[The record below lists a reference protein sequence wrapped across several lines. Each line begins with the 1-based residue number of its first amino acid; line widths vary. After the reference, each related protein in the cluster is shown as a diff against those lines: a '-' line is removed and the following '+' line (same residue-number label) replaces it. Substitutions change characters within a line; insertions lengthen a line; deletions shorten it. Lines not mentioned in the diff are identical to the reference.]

1 MSEAVLPIQYWRP
14 GAALAPYVTGFH
26 SFHAALP
33 PGLTLQDVFLP
44 SWASIRV
51 SLHESPPWSLR
62 MGSRTFDPMPP
73 VALIGPTNCSGHVST
88 SGGTMVGVGL
98 KPLGWAQLF
107 GGDVSRHA
115 NRVVPLS
122 QLDSGAEQLREAL
135 EAVDTPEQAFARWLE
150 ARLHRRPPADPRIAQ
165 LFAILE
171 DGEETRIDVIAEML
185 GMSPRSL
192 ATMTRYNFG
201 FTPKLLL
208 RRTRF
213 VRALSALLVQPGDGP
228 AVLEAAGYYDRSHFL
243 RDSHLFL
250 GCSVREFQRR
260 RGPLNQIALRVREK
274 VLGRPV

>member
-1 MSEAVLPIQYWRP
+1 MSEAVSPVQYWQP
-14 GAALAPYVTGFH
+14 SATLAPYVTGFH
-26 SFHAALP
+26 SYHAALP
-33 PGLTLQDVFLP
+33 PGLILQDVFLP

-51 SLHESPPWSLR
+51 ALHESPPWSLR
-62 MGSRTFDPMPP
+62 MGPRTFDPMPQI
-73 VALIGPTNCSGHVST
+73 ALIGPTNCAGYLST
-88 SGGTMVGVGL
+88 QGGTMVGVGL

-107 GGDVSRHA
+107 GGEVSKHA

-122 QLDSGAEQLREAL
+122 QIDSGAEQLREAL
-135 EAVDTPEQAFARWLE
+135 ETDEAPDQAFGRWLE
-150 ARLHRRPPADPRIAQ
+150 ARLHRRPAADPRIAQ

-171 DGEETRIDVIAEML
+171 QGQETRIDVIADML
-185 GMSPRSL
+185 GTSPRSL
-192 ATMTRYNFG
+192 ATMTRYSFG

-213 VRALSALLVQPGDGP
+213 VRALSAMLAAPDQGP
-228 AVLEAAGYYDRSHFL
+228 AVLEEAGYYDRSHFL

-250 GCSVREFQRR
+250 GCSVRDFNRR

>member
-14 GAALAPYVTGFH
+14 SAALAPYVTGYH
-26 SFHAALP
+26 SYHAALP
-33 PGLTLQDVFLP
+33 PGLVLQDVFLP

-62 MGSRTFDPMPP
+62 MGPRTFDPMPK
-73 VALIGPTNCSGHVST
+73 AAFIGPTSCAGHLT
-88 SGGTMVGVGL
+88 TRGGTMVGVGL

-107 GGDVSRHA
+107 GGDVSKHA
-115 NRVVPLS
+115 NRVIPLS
-122 QLDSGAEQLREAL
+122 QLDLGAEQLRETLDA
-135 EAVDTPEQAFARWLE
+135 ADTPEQGFTHWLE
-150 ARLHRRPPADPRIAQ
+150 ARLHRRPPADPRIDQ
-165 LFAILE
+165 LFTILE
-171 DGEETRIDVIAEML
+171 AGTETRIDVIAEML
-185 GMSPRSL
+185 GTNPRAL
-192 ATMTRYNFG
+192 ATMTRQSFG

-213 VRALSALLVQPGDGP
+213 TRALSALLAAPDQGQ
-228 AVLEAAGYYDRSHFL
+228 AVLEAAGYYDRSHLL

-250 GCSVREFQRR
+250 GCSVRDFMRN

>member
-1 MSEAVLPIQYWRP
+1 MSEAVSPIQYWRP
-14 GAALAPYVTGFH
+14 IAALAPFVTGYH
-26 SFHAALP
+26 SYHAALP
-33 PGLTLQDVFLP
+33 PGLLLNDVLLP

-51 SLHESPPWSLR
+51 SLHESLPWSLR
-62 MGSRTFDPMPP
+62 MGSRSFDPMPD
-73 VALIGPTNCSGHVST
+73 AAFIGPTSCAGYVST
-88 SGGTMVGVGL
+88 NGGTMVGVGL

-107 GGDVSRHA
+107 GGDVSKHA

-122 QLDSGAEQLREAL
+122 QLDVGAEQLRAAL
-135 EAVDTPEQAFARWLE
+135 NAAHTPEQAFNQWLE

-165 LFAILE
+165 LFAVLE
-171 DGEETRIDVIAEML
+171 DGVETRIDVIAEML
-185 GMSPRSL
+185 DMNPRTL
-192 ATMTRYNFG
+192 ATMTRTSFG

-213 VRALSALLVQPGDGP
+213 IRALTRLLAHPDQGS

-250 GCSVREFQRR
+250 GCSVRDFIRR

-274 VLGRPV
+274 VLGQPV